1 MKPCVL
7 CHIYALCSFCTY
19 QVTPVH
25 SNNWVIGAKCRN
37 ESNIIQR
44 EREREGV
51 KGSEREAGRCYSVG
65 LNVKHPV

>member
-44 EREREGV
+44 ERERGLKEV
-51 KGSEREAGRCYSVG
+51 KERRVD
-65 LNVKHPV
+65 VIV

>member
-25 SNNWVIGAKCRN
+25 SNNWVIRAKCRN

-44 EREREGV
+44 ERERGLKEV
-51 KGSEREAGRCYSVG
+51 KERRVD
-65 LNVKHPV
+65 VIV